1 MACWRDLLKVLK
13 TKGLTWLLDQ
23 TLTKTSLKVHIPRF
37 ARILLHTKSR
47 KAQTK
52 TGPKTNIEGHII
64 SYKKS

>member
-23 TLTKTSLKVHIPRF
+23 TSTSTSLKVHIPRF
-37 ARILLHTKSR
+37 TRILLRTKNR

-52 TGPKTNIEGHII
+52 TGPKANIEGHII